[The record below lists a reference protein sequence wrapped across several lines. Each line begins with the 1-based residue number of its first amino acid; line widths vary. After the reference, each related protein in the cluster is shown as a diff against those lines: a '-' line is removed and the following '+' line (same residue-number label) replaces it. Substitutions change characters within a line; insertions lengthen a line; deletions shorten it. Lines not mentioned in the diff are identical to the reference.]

1 MCVTTRAA
9 SQKTKTRTRSVS
21 NQPNR
26 ATLPPAGSV
35 AFLCPNGAPFIF
47 LLVTIL
53 PIGILVDVTTSVHDS
68 ASNGLPAGTSPSQ
81 KRVLLL
87 KPRGFC
93 AGVVRAIDIVK
104 IALDTFGAPIYVR
117 REIVHNRYVVNELA
131 EKGAIFVH
139 EIDDVPDGQRVIY
152 SAHGV
157 SPAVREMSKGRN
169 LKVIDATCP
178 LVTKVHIEAVKFAKQ
193 GYSLVLIGHRD
204 HDEIEGTLGEAPTVT
219 QVVSNV
225 AEVEVLE
232 VPDPNRVAYLT
243 QTTLSLAEAHDI
255 IAALKLK
262 YPNIAGPHSQDICY
276 ATENRQVA
284 VRNVA
289 HNADLVLVV
298 GSTNSSNS
306 NRLVEVSRNLG
317 TIGYLIDN
325 SHAIDP
331 AWLKDVSTV
340 AVTAGASAPEVLVE
354 DVVNY
359 LRQNGFSSVEEIE
372 VMPENVRFGLPPEI
386 VQAIGNA
393 HGDGVIPVH

>member
-1 MCVTTRAA
+1 MPHLGPGIKVCTLKPHQVLRMVGRQLHHWYTGTVTTTPLDTI
-9 SQKTKTRTRSVS
+9 SNEFRSE
-21 NQPNR
+21 
-26 ATLPPAGSV
+26 
-35 AFLCPNGAPFIF
+35 
-47 LLVTIL
+47 
-53 PIGILVDVTTSVHDS
+53 
-68 ASNGLPAGTSPSQ
+68 TSPGQ

-93 AGVVRAIDIVK
+93 AGVVRAIDVVK
-104 IALDTFGAPIYVR
+104 IALETFGAPIYVR

-131 EKGAIFVH
+131 DKGAIFVH
-139 EIDDVPDGQRVIY
+139 EIDDVPNGQRVIY

-157 SPAVREMSKGRN
+157 SPAVRKISEERN
-169 LKVIDATCP
+169 LRVIDATCP

-204 HDEIEGTLGEAPTVT
+204 HDEIEGTLGEAPEAT

-225 AEVEVLE
+225 AEVAALK
-232 VPDPNRVAYLT
+232 VPDPDRVAYLT
-243 QTTLSLAEAHDI
+243 QTTLSLDEARDI
-255 IAALKLK
+255 IHALKLK
-262 YPNIAGPHSQDICY
+262 FPNIVGPHSQDICY

-289 HNADLVLVV
+289 HNAGLVLVV

-325 SHAIDP
+325 SQAIDP
-331 AWLKDVSTV
+331 AWLKGVTTV

-359 LRQNGFSSVEEIE
+359 LRLNGFDSVEEVE

-386 VQAIGNA
+386 IQAIGGA
-393 HGDGVIPVH
+393 GGAEAVAVR

>member
-1 MCVTTRAA
+1 MPVKDARDFLDCCPVGIVAAAARRNCCPFSASVGILDGVTTTTFESIPTGTHDEA
-9 SQKTKTRTRSVS
+9 SSS
-21 NQPNR
+21 E
-26 ATLPPAGSV
+26 
-35 AFLCPNGAPFIF
+35 
-47 LLVTIL
+47 
-53 PIGILVDVTTSVHDS
+53 
-68 ASNGLPAGTSPSQ
+68 

-157 SPAVREMSKGRN
+157 SPAVRERSKGRH
-169 LKVIDATCP
+169 LRVIDATCP

-204 HDEIEGTLGEAPTVT
+204 HDEIEGTLGEAPDVT
-219 QVVSNV
+219 QVVSSVGEV
-225 AEVEVLE
+225 ATLE

-243 QTTLSLAEAHDI
+243 QTTLSLDEARDI
-255 IAALKLK
+255 IHALKEK
-262 YPNIAGPHSQDICY
+262 FPNIAEPHSQDICY

-289 HNADLVLVV
+289 HNANLVLVV

-325 SHAIDP
+325 SQAINP
-331 AWLKDVSTV
+331 RWLDGVKTV

-359 LRQNGFSSVEEIE
+359 LRLNGYTNVEEVE

-386 VQAIGNA
+386 VQAIGGANGGEA
-393 HGDGVIPVH
+393 VAVR

>member
-1 MCVTTRAA
+1 VATPVIKSGQGA
-9 SQKTKTRTRSVS
+9 SESS
-21 NQPNR
+21 
-26 ATLPPAGSV
+26 
-35 AFLCPNGAPFIF
+35 
-47 LLVTIL
+47 
-53 PIGILVDVTTSVHDS
+53 TSI
-68 ASNGLPAGTSPSQ
+68 P

-104 IALDTFGAPIYVR
+104 IALETFGAPIYVR

-139 EIDDVPDGQRVIY
+139 EIEEVPQGARVIF

-157 SPAVREMSKGRN
+157 SPAVREISKARH

-193 GYSLVLIGHRD
+193 GYSLILIGHRD
-204 HDEIEGTLGEAPTVT
+204 HDEIEGTLGEAPDAT
-219 QVVSNV
+219 QVVSSA
-225 AEVEVLE
+225 AEVETLE
-232 VPDPNRVAYLT
+232 VPDPDHVAYLT
-243 QTTLSLAEAHDI
+243 QTTLSLDEARDI
-255 IAALKLK
+255 IHALKAK
-262 YPNIAGPHSQDICY
+262 FPNIMGPHSQDICY

-325 SHAIDP
+325 SQAIDP
-331 AWLKDVSTV
+331 AWLRGVSNV

-359 LRQNGFSSVEEIE
+359 LRMNGFTSVEEVE

-386 VQAIGNA
+386 VQAIGSAKGTNN
-393 HGDGVIPVH
+393 VSVL

>member
-1 MCVTTRAA
+1 MFPHEHARWYTGGVTT
-9 SQKTKTRTRSVS
+9 
-21 NQPNR
+21 
-26 ATLPPAGSV
+26 TLS
-35 AFLCPNGAPFIF
+35 
-47 LLVTIL
+47 
-53 PIGILVDVTTSVHDS
+53 DS
-68 ASNGLPAGTSPSQ
+68 ISNGNRSEASPSQ

-93 AGVVRAIDIVK
+93 AGVVRAIDVVK

-157 SPAVREMSKGRN
+157 SPAVREISKRRH

-204 HDEIEGTLGEAPTVT
+204 HDEIEGTLGEAPKAT

-225 AEVEVLE
+225 AEAAALE
-232 VPDPNRVAYLT
+232 VPDHNRVAYLT
-243 QTTLSLAEAHDI
+243 QTTLSLDEARDI
-255 IAALKLK
+255 IHALKEK
-262 YPNIAGPHSQDICY
+262 FPNIVGPHSQDICY

-289 HNADLVLVV
+289 HNAGLVLVV

-325 SHAIDP
+325 SQAINP
-331 AWLKDVSTV
+331 AWLEGVSTV

-359 LRQNGFSSVEEIE
+359 LQLNGFNNVEEVE

-386 VQAIGNA
+386 VQAIGSA
-393 HGDGVIPVH
+393 GGAQAVPVRLVQR

>member
-1 MCVTTRAA
+1 VTTAVLE
-9 SQKTKTRTRSVS
+9 TI
-21 NQPNR
+21 
-26 ATLPPAGSV
+26 
-35 AFLCPNGAPFIF
+35 PNGSFR
-47 LLVTIL
+47 
-53 PIGILVDVTTSVHDS
+53 SS
-68 ASNGLPAGTSPSQ
+68 SPGQ

-104 IALDTFGAPIYVR
+104 IALETFGAPIYVR

-139 EIDDVPDGQRVIY
+139 EIEEVPDGQRVIY

-157 SPAVREMSKGRN
+157 SPAVRETSKKRH

-204 HDEIEGTLGEAPTVT
+204 HDEIEGTLGEAPEVT

-225 AEVEVLE
+225 AEVEALK

-243 QTTLSLAEAHDI
+243 QTTLSLDEARDI
-255 IAALKLK
+255 IHALKIK
-262 YPNIAGPHSQDICY
+262 FPNIAGPHSQDICY

-289 HNADLVLVV
+289 HNANLVLVV

-325 SHAIDP
+325 SQAIDP
-331 AWLKDVSTV
+331 KWLEGVENV
-340 AVTAGASAPEVLVE
+340 AVTAGASAPEILVE

-359 LRQNGFSSVEEIE
+359 LRLNGFASVEEVE

-386 VQAIGNA
+386 VQAIGSA
-393 HGDGVIPVH
+393 GGDQSVPVR

>member
-1 MCVTTRAA
+1 VTTIAFDSVPNHA
-9 SQKTKTRTRSVS
+9 RSES
-21 NQPNR
+21 SS
-26 ATLPPAGSV
+26 L
-35 AFLCPNGAPFIF
+35 
-47 LLVTIL
+47 
-53 PIGILVDVTTSVHDS
+53 
-68 ASNGLPAGTSPSQ
+68 Q

-104 IALDTFGAPIYVR
+104 IALETFGAPIYVR

-157 SPAVREMSKGRN
+157 SPAVRERSKGRG

-178 LVTKVHIEAVKFAKQ
+178 LVTKVHIEAVKFARQ

-204 HDEIEGTLGEAPTVT
+204 HDEIEGTLGEAPDVT

-225 AEVEVLE
+225 AEVDALQ

-243 QTTLSLAEAHDI
+243 QTTLSLDEARDI
-255 IAALKLK
+255 IHALKVK
-262 YPNIAGPHSQDICY
+262 FPNIAGPHSQDICY

-289 HNADLVLVV
+289 HDADLVLVV

-317 TIGYLIDN
+317 TMGYLIDN
-325 SHAIDP
+325 SQAINP
-331 AWLKDVSTV
+331 EWLEGVSTV

-386 VQAIGNA
+386 VQAIGGPGGA
-393 HGDGVIPVH
+393 EPVPVR